1 MKTTNKRDKEEK
13 LQEKLRMKQIK
24 KLLDEKQM
32 VICKIEDIAKKRN
45 KKYVKA
51 QVLSKDSKIERA
63 YFSHKMKK
71 FYNSKSSYFGCGW
84 SSNKKEWTP
93 FIHAPFFENQHN
105 AIYKNRNKKLY
116 EEIYDTLLHG
126 RIHPDIKVVEL
137 KDRSSLRILQHG
149 LSIEELA
156 DNELPGKPK
165 YIWTIKKDN
174 LSEYDGYIVVSFEG
188 NTLILEIG
196 ESVEEVSDTLLLN
209 NVTTLHINILY
220 DNSFI
225 QVYDTGIRHINGKV
239 VQEWV
244 APKNKQIKAASSN
257 SSQIVISLSGG
268 ELIYFEIDESHT
280 LVEIFRKNL
289 NVEVL
294 CLSIQQIPPN
304 RVRANFLAVGC
315 LDNVVRLLSIEKD
328 KYFKQLSTH
337 LLPNNSSPQDICI
350 SEMNDNGNTMKERNI
365 IFLNIGLNTGV
376 LLRSIIDRS

>member
-1 MKTTNKRDKEEK
+1 MISPSIQSTPYQISLVCSECFFLNLFKISVESYPALCDKCLGIDSNAFANENKT
-13 LQEKLRMKQIK
+13 
-24 KLLDEKQM
+24 
-32 VICKIEDIAKKRN
+32 IC
-45 KKYVKA
+45 
-51 QVLSKDSKIERA
+51 S
-63 YFSHKMKK
+63 
-71 FYNSKSSYFGCGW
+71 
-84 SSNKKEWTP
+84 
-93 FIHAPFFENQHN
+93 
-105 AIYKNRNKKLY
+105 
-116 EEIYDTLLHG
+116 LLHM
-126 RIHPDIKVVEL
+126 
-137 KDRSSLRILQHG
+137 DRSSLRILQHG

-376 LLRSIIDRS
+376 LLRSIIDRSF